1 MKKKLFLL
9 SAVLLAAAAGI
20 RAQIYSFE
28 TPQADAWSAENARLS
43 YSAERFKLG
52 KRSLRIDWGPGAVV
66 RIGNPMGLEQAA
78 GAPNGGI
85 ALWIY
90 NERPAAEPLHIVFR
104 NAEGADVCEVACEL
118 GFRGWRCVWN
128 KFREDMGKSPKEGLS
143 DVEIRFP
150 EIAGGGTVYLDCLEF
165 SRNVSWQKMSD
176 FQVRVNRTDF
186 SLIPDFMKYRRAE
199 PDPARTVQ
207 ASPEQVARIAGRLE
221 RWYLG
226 PEDAKGAWVERRR
239 AGEAEFIRR
248 GVRAG
253 GKYAMTEPLYPMRT
267 PKTIDG
273 EQTLYFMD
281 LNKNVL
287 LPLALDYRKNG
298 SKESL
303 ERLLWIYDWFNDQG
317 WADGSGLGS
326 LCFEK
331 LRSAGYFHSL
341 FLLRDDLPAATL
353 ARELNTLR
361 WLTMFGICYFD
372 PGHPGEV
379 ADNLRALALPKLVYA
394 LLLPEGERETALTAF
409 RDYMNNA
416 LGFGPGY
423 FGTFKSDGSGYH
435 HRGAYNSAY
444 YPHALYAGALVAYLL
459 HDTPYALSA
468 ETLHNLKR
476 GLLTYRFFCAGLCVP
491 AGTAGRFPLGQEVL
505 QELLPAFSY
514 AAYAFP
520 EPDADLLAAVKRL
533 LRDYPAQ
540 VGKVLDQVDSD
551 LSYTATVGEAELLER
566 AWQSPV
572 KAEEAPCGALFMPY
586 SGLLVVRNSDIHFN
600 VKGFSKYI
608 WDFESS
614 DTENLA
620 GRYLSNGQVEYFDLR
635 NGVKS
640 FNPQSEDFDWSLIPG
655 TTSILLP
662 YDVLK
667 EKKHRKGFSDHRNYS
682 DESFLAGVAADAR
695 TAMFSFRMHARAY
708 DGDLRADKSVFFFGD
723 TVLCMGSGIR
733 CDDAANPTVTTLF
746 QSCGDGAPGRVRRTA
761 GGTLATDHAGIVYAV
776 KDAGILLDEKG
787 AFTRARLDHGTAPQ
801 GASYLY
807 YMLPKSGRKAA
818 ARLLSD
824 KGPVEVVRQDAAAHI
839 VRLRTDGTLFAA
851 LYDAE
856 TEYPELPVTGVNIPL
871 AYIWQECGGGS
882 SRLSLCEP
890 DMRRPAV
897 DHMGQLTE
905 AQVVIPEQPFA
916 TRLRLH
922 GLFEA
927 SCVDGDVRTTCADGE
942 TTLELTTVRGR
953 NYTIELKKR

>member
-1 MKKKLFLL
+1 MKKNLFLL
-9 SAVLLAAAAGI
+9 SVALLVFTAGV

-43 YSAERFKLG
+43 YSKEKFKLG
-52 KRSLRIDWGPGAVV
+52 KTSLRIDWQPGAVV

-78 GAPNGGI
+78 KASNGGI

-90 NERPAAEPLHIVFR
+90 NESPVAEPLHIVFR
-104 NAEGADVCEVACEL
+104 NAEGADVCKVVCEL
-118 GFRGWRCVWN
+118 GFRGWRCLWN
-128 KFREDMGKSPKEGLS
+128 KFREDMGKSPKAELS
-143 DVEIRFP
+143 AVEIRFP
-150 EIAGGGTVYLDCLEF
+150 ATAGGGTVYLDYLEF

-199 PDPARTVQ
+199 PNPARTVK
-207 ASPEQVARIAGRLE
+207 AMPGQVAEIAGRLE

-226 PEDAKGAWVERRR
+226 TEDVKGAWVERRR
-239 AGEAEFIRR
+239 ASEADFIRR

-253 GKYAMTEPLYPMRT
+253 QRYAMTEPLYPMRT
-267 PKTIDG
+267 PKTVDG

-303 ERLLWIYDWFNDQG
+303 ERLLKIYDWFSDQG
-317 WADGSGLGS
+317 WADGSSLGS

-341 FLLRDDLPAATL
+341 FLLRRDLPAATL
-353 ARELNTLR
+353 ERELNTLR
-361 WLTMFGICYFD
+361 WLTMFGICYLE
-372 PGHPGEV
+372 PEHPGEV

-394 LLLPEGERETALTAF
+394 LLQPEGERETALTAF

-444 YPHALYAGALVAYLL
+444 YPHALYVGALVAYLL

-476 GLLTYRFFCAGLCVP
+476 GLMTYRFLCAGLSVP
-491 AGTAGRFPLGQEVL
+491 AGTVGRFPLGQEVL
-505 QELLPAFSY
+505 QELLPAFAY

-533 LRDYPAQ
+533 LRDHPAQ
-540 VGKVLDQVDSD
+540 VGKVLGQVDSD

-572 KAEEAPCGALFMPY
+572 QAEEAPCGTLFMPY
-586 SGLLVVRNSDIHFN
+586 SGLLVVRNSDFHFN

-620 GRYLSNGQVEYFDLR
+620 GRYLSNGQVEYFDLK

-640 FNPQSEDFDWSLIPG
+640 FNPQAEAFDWSLIPG

-682 DESFLAGVAADAR
+682 DESFLAGVTADDR

-708 DGDLRADKSVFFFGD
+708 DGDLRADKSVFFFDGK
-723 TVLCMGSGIR
+723 VLCMGSGIR
-733 CDDAANPTVTTLF
+733 CDDAVNPTVTTLF
-746 QSCGDGAPGRVRRTA
+746 QSCGDGAPGKVRRIP
-761 GGTLATDHAGIVYAV
+761 GGSLATDHAGIVYAV
-776 KDAGILLDEKG
+776 KNAGIVLDEKG
-787 AFTRARLDHGTAPQ
+787 PFTRARIDHGLAPQ

-807 YMLPKSGRKAA
+807 YMVMKSGRKGAE
-818 ARLLSD
+818 RLLAADS
-824 KGPVEVVRQDAAAHI
+824 PIEVLRQDGRAHI
-839 VRLRTDGTLFAA
+839 VRSRQDGTVCAA
-851 LYDAE
+851 LFDAAA
-856 TEYPELPVTGVNIPL
+856 EYPGLLVKGVNIPL
-871 AYIWQECGGGS
+871 AYILQERDGRGC
-882 SRLSLCEP
+882 RLSLCEP

-905 AQVVIPEQPFA
+905 AQVVTPEQPFT
-916 TRLRLH
+916 TRLRLR

-927 SCVDGDVRTTCADGE
+927 SCADGDVKTICTDGE
-942 TTLELTTVRGR
+942 TMLELTTVRGR